1 MPALP
6 WVERQPI
13 DSNTVYVSMTSRLPL
28 RSHRF
33 VARFLWDTLSIRRQL
48 AFTPGLVGYALYAQL
63 GRKTFWT
70 FSLWED
76 QVSLDSFASSNPHR
90 TLTERLHGR
99 MGESRF
105 KFDEVR
111 GVDLPFD
118 WDKMKSG
125 VR

>member
-13 DSNTVYVSMTSRLPL
+13 DPSRVYISMASRLPL

-33 VARFLWDTLSIRRQL
+33 VAMFLWDTLNIRKQL
-48 AFTPGLVGYALYAQL
+48 ASTPGLVGYALYAQL
-63 GRKTFWT
+63 GHKTFWT

-76 QVSLDSFASSNPHR
+76 QVSLDSFASSDPHQA
-90 TLTERLHGR
+90 LTQRLRGR

-105 KFDEVR
+105 KFDQVR
-111 GVDLPFD
+111 GADVPLD
-118 WDKMKSG
+118 WDTMKSG

>member
-13 DSNTVYVSMTSRLPL
+13 DSNAVYVSMASRLPL
-28 RSHRF
+28 LSHRF
-33 VARFLWDTLSIRRQL
+33 VARFLWDTLRIRRQL
-48 AFTPGLVGYALYAQL
+48 ASTPGLVGYALYAQL

-111 GVDLPFD
+111 GVDLPID
-118 WDKMKSG
+118 WDKLKSG